1 MKRRDDIT
9 PEVAQ
14 LRMRMIHAG
23 VLTTY
28 LACAVLGVWIWITWS
43 HPHRLF
49 MVGVLV
55 FSLITSAVVGALP
68 GEAIVHS
75 RWREPFFLTW
85 SLADIAAIGV
95 LAGADGGTHSP
106 TLLVLFVTLVF
117 AALSYPLRSVV
128 IVAVVSLVVAFALA
142 GHSPQ
147 LDTGYVFMLLSSL
160 ALTGL
165 LCVWQAM
172 IHQKQR
178 AELARLSRADHLTG
192 CLNRRGLEERLESE
206 LRRATYE
213 GASVGLVQL
222 DLDDFKAVND
232 AHGHAAGDE
241 LLCWVVRAAA
251 GVLRPA
257 DALGR
262 LGGDEFAAVLPG
274 ADQAEAERVAERMRA
289 ALAERIGTA
298 VGSAA
303 FPLAA
308 EDVDGLL
315 RVADAR
321 LYDDKRGRRAR
332 AHAELS
338 QTRY

>member
-14 LRMRMIHAG
+14 LRMRMINAG

-43 HPHRLF
+43 SPHRLF
-49 MVGVLV
+49 MAGVLGV
-55 FSLITSAVVGALP
+55 GLVMTALVGALP
-68 GEAIVHS
+68 REAIVHS
-75 RWREPFFLTW
+75 RWREPFFLAW
-85 SLADIAAIGV
+85 SLLDIMCIGT

-106 TLLVLFVTLVF
+106 ALLVLFVTLVF
-117 AALSYPLRSVV
+117 AALSYPLQSVV
-128 IVAVVSLVVAFALA
+128 IVAVVSLLEAFALG

-147 LDTGYVFMLLSSL
+147 LDTGYVFMFLGCL

-165 LCVWQAM
+165 LCGWQAM

-192 CLNRRGLEERLESE
+192 CLNRRGFEERLESE
-206 LRRATYE
+206 LRRAAYE
-213 GASVGLVQL
+213 GSPVGLVQL

-232 AHGHAAGDE
+232 ERGHAAGDE

-274 ADQAEAERVAERMRA
+274 ADQAEAERVAGRLGA
-289 ALAERIGTA
+289 ALAERIGTSA
-298 VGSAA
+298 GSAS
-303 FPLAA
+303 FPLDA
-308 EDVDGLL
+308 EDLEGLL

-332 AHAELS
+332 AHA
-338 QTRY
+338 

>member
-1 MKRRDDIT
+1 MKRRDEIT

-14 LRMRMIHAG
+14 LRMRMINAG

-28 LACAVLGVWIWITWS
+28 LACASMGVWIWITWS

-49 MVGVLV
+49 MVAILAA
-55 FSLITSAVVGALP
+55 AVVISAGIGALP
-68 GEAIVHS
+68 GEAIVYS
-75 RWREPFFLTW
+75 RWREPFFLVW
-85 SLADIAAIGV
+85 SLADIAFIGT

-128 IVAVVSLVVAFALA
+128 IVSVVSLLEAFALA

-147 LDTGYVFMLLSSL
+147 VDSGYVFMFLACL

-165 LCVWQAM
+165 LCVWQAI

-192 CLNRRGLEERLESE
+192 CLNRRGLEERIESE
-206 LRRATYE
+206 LRRAGYD
-213 GASVGLVQL
+213 GSPVGLVQL

-232 AHGHAAGDE
+232 EHGHAAGDE
-241 LLCWVVRAAA
+241 LLCWVVRAAG

-257 DALGR
+257 DAFGR

-274 ADQAEAERVAERMRA
+274 ADQAEAERVAERIRA
-289 ALAERIGTA
+289 ALAERIGTSA
-298 VGSAA
+298 GTAA
-303 FPLAA
+303 FPLNA

-315 RVADAR
+315 RGADAR

-332 AHAELS
+332 AHA
-338 QTRY
+338 

>member
-14 LRMRMIHAG
+14 LRMRMINAG

-28 LACAVLGVWIWITWS
+28 LACATLGVWIWITWS

-49 MVGVLV
+49 MVGILV
-55 FSLITSAVVGALP
+55 VALVTSAGIGALP
-68 GEAIVHS
+68 REAIVYS
-75 RWREPFFLTW
+75 RWREPFFLAW
-85 SLADIAAIGV
+85 SLADIVCIGV

-117 AALSYPLRSVV
+117 AALSYPLQSVV
-128 IVAVVSLVVAFALA
+128 IVAVVSLLEAFALA

-147 LDTGYVFMLLSSL
+147 LDTGYVFMFLSSL

-178 AELARLSRADHLTG
+178 ADLARLSRADHLTG
-192 CLNRRGLEERLESE
+192 CLNRRGFEERLESE
-206 LRRATYE
+206 LRRAAYD
-213 GASVGLVQL
+213 GSPVGLVQL

-232 AHGHAAGDE
+232 EHGHAAGDE
-241 LLCWVVRAAA
+241 LLCWVVRAAG

-274 ADQAEAERVAERMRA
+274 ADQTEAEHVAERLRA
-289 ALAERIGTA
+289 ALAERIGTSA
-298 VGSAA
+298 GTAA
-303 FPLAA
+303 FPVSAQDL
-308 EDVDGLL
+308 EGLL

-321 LYDDKRGRRAR
+321 LYDDKRGRRTR
-332 AHAELS
+332 AHA
-338 QTRY
+338 